1 MQIIRALFTGILF
14 ATTGAAQQ
22 YIISTVAGGGPVP
35 SPIAATAAS
44 LAPQAVAVD
53 SSGNLYVSD
62 NSSVFKVDQNRVLT
76 RIAGNGIPGYSG
88 DGGLAT
94 AAQLYLPAGLA
105 FDAAGNLYI
114 SDLGNNRVRKVSGSG
129 IIATVAGMGV
139 RGFSGD
145 GGPAVNAQLAGPAGL
160 AVDAAGNLLIA
171 DTPNFRIRKV
181 SPGGIITTIA
191 GTGSEIA
198 GGDGLL
204 AINAQLWPDGIA
216 LNAAGDLFVGDG
228 NNLRVRKISA
238 ATGIIS
244 TVAGNGTQGYS
255 GDSGPAVSAQI
266 NFVEFVAVDSSGS
279 LLLDDG
285 VNRRIRKITPD
296 GIITTVAGTGTPGF
310 SGDGGQAIAAQISS
324 GFGGLAA
331 DTAGNYYIADANN
344 YRVRKVSTAGII
356 NTVAGNGV
364 GSFSGDG
371 GPAVNAQLN
380 SPGAVTIDGSGNLFI
395 ADSQNYRI
403 RKVSPN
409 GTITTVA
416 GNGGTFFPGNSGPA
430 TSTGLNAPGG
440 IAVDAS
446 GNLYIAD
453 TAENHILKVAGGV
466 LTTFAGTGALGYSN
480 DGGIATAA
488 ALANP
493 TGIAVDGSGNVLVT
507 DAYNAL
513 VRKIA
518 PNGIITTVAGVQGGG
533 YSGDGGPAL
542 SAQLSKPGGLAVDTS
557 GNVLVSDRN
566 NNRIRKVSSGGTIT
580 TVAGNGTAGF
590 SGDGGSAQNAELKL
604 QSSYE
609 AGPAVDGAG
618 NLFIADTINNRV
630 REVTS
635 SGNINTIAGNG
646 AVGYSGDGGPATF
659 AQLSTP
665 GSVATDSSG
674 NVYIADS
681 GNNAIRKLTPTN
693 QTIGIT
699 AVVDAASESA
709 VPISPGKI
717 IVIYGYG
724 LGPATGVLATPSNG
738 FFGTQLAGTTVTING
753 VAAPVYYASATQVNA
768 IVPYATSGT
777 TASVVV
783 SYQSGTSSAFSAQIA
798 AASPGFF
805 SYNATGAGQ
814 AAAINVVD
822 GSLNTAANP
831 VKIGQYISFYLTGE
845 GQTTPAGVDGKLA
858 TLPLPT
864 PNLPVSATVG
874 GLPAIVQYKG
884 AVYGAV
890 AGLMQVNVQIPAG
903 VTPGGY
909 VPVVLTVGNASTV
922 NGAMWIGVSN

>member
-62 NSSVFKVDQNRVLT
+62 NSSVFKVDQNGVLT

-114 SDLGNNRVRKVSGSG
+114 SDLGNNRIRKVSGSG

-310 SGDGGQAIAAQISS
+310 S
-324 GFGGLAA
+324 
-331 DTAGNYYIADANN
+331 TC
-344 YRVRKVSTAGII
+344 
-356 NTVAGNGV
+356 
-364 GSFSGDG
+364 
-371 GPAVNAQLN
+371 
-380 SPGAVTIDGSGNLFI
+380 
-395 ADSQNYRI
+395 
-403 RKVSPN
+403 
-409 GTITTVA
+409 GTR
-416 GNGGTFFPGNSGPA
+416 FPG
-430 TSTGLNAPGG
+430 
-440 IAVDAS
+440 
-446 GNLYIAD
+446 
-453 TAENHILKVAGGV
+453 
-466 LTTFAGTGALGYSN
+466 
-480 DGGIATAA
+480 
-488 ALANP
+488 
-493 TGIAVDGSGNVLVT
+493 
-507 DAYNAL
+507 
-513 VRKIA
+513 
-518 PNGIITTVAGVQGGG
+518 
-533 YSGDGGPAL
+533 
-542 SAQLSKPGGLAVDTS
+542 
-557 GNVLVSDRN
+557 
-566 NNRIRKVSSGGTIT
+566 
-580 TVAGNGTAGF
+580 
-590 SGDGGSAQNAELKL
+590 
-604 QSSYE
+604 
-609 AGPAVDGAG
+609 
-618 NLFIADTINNRV
+618 
-630 REVTS
+630 
-635 SGNINTIAGNG
+635 
-646 AVGYSGDGGPATF
+646 
-659 AQLSTP
+659 
-665 GSVATDSSG
+665 
-674 NVYIADS
+674 
-681 GNNAIRKLTPTN
+681 
-693 QTIGIT
+693 
-699 AVVDAASESA
+699 
-709 VPISPGKI
+709 
-717 IVIYGYG
+717 
-724 LGPATGVLATPSNG
+724 
-738 FFGTQLAGTTVTING
+738 
-753 VAAPVYYASATQVNA
+753 
-768 IVPYATSGT
+768 
-777 TASVVV
+777 
-783 SYQSGTSSAFSAQIA
+783 
-798 AASPGFF
+798 
-805 SYNATGAGQ
+805 
-814 AAAINVVD
+814 
-822 GSLNTAANP
+822 
-831 VKIGQYISFYLTGE
+831 
-845 GQTTPAGVDGKLA
+845 
-858 TLPLPT
+858 
-864 PNLPVSATVG
+864 
-874 GLPAIVQYKG
+874 
-884 AVYGAV
+884 
-890 AGLMQVNVQIPAG
+890 
-903 VTPGGY
+903 
-909 VPVVLTVGNASTV
+909 
-922 NGAMWIGVSN
+922 